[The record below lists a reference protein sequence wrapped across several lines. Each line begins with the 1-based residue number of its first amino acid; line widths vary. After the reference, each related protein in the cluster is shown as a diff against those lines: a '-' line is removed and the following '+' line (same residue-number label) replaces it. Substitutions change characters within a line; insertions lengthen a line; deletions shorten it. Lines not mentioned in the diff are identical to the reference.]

1 MKRGVMKLKFKNF
14 VFTGLA
20 GMFLAIMLSGIS
32 VFAQDRVQ
40 SILSDPRMVVI
51 PERGQD
57 QVSTDIDNA
66 KATRQLAQ
74 DRKNQ
79 ADARLK
85 EIEKAID
92 TRKDELK
99 DIEKRKEDAKKSK
112 REAES
117 IALQSELKAV
127 KQAVDLLIRL
137 KELRKAEIE
146 EAKVCSDLSE
156 VEIRL
161 YELEK
166 ELQSK
171 RVEYIT
177 NMTAGIG
184 DLTRTTNQQV
194 LKELEV
200 RLLKLQKEQAD
211 LTQKLASKQQELI
224 KQRMKLH
231 EAQLKLGMPRA

>member
-1 MKRGVMKLKFKNF
+1 MKFKTF
-14 VFTGLA
+14 VSA
-20 GMFLAIMLSGIS
+20 GSLLLLIAIILFGIS
-32 VFAQDRVQ
+32 VYAQDRVQ
-40 SILSDPRMVVI
+40 SILTDPRMVVI

-57 QVSTDIDNA
+57 QISTDIDNA

-74 DRKNQ
+74 DRKVQ

-85 EIEKAID
+85 EIESAID
-92 TRKDELK
+92 ARKDELK
-99 DIEKRKEDAKKSK
+99 ATEKRKEDAKKGK
-112 REAES
+112 RESES
-117 IALQSELKAV
+117 IALQSEIKAT
-127 KQAVDLLIRL
+127 KQAVDLLMRL
-137 KELRKAEIE
+137 KELRKAEID

-161 YELEK
+161 YEMEK
-166 ELQSK
+166 ELQGK
-171 RVEYIT
+171 RVEHATQVISG
-177 NMTAGIG
+177 AG
-184 DLTRTTNQQV
+184 DLTRITNQQV

-231 EAQLKLGMPRA
+231 EAQLKLGMPRT

>member
-1 MKRGVMKLKFKNF
+1 MRLKFKTF
-14 VFTGLA
+14 VSVGSLVL
-20 GMFLAIMLSGIS
+20 FLAILISGVK

-40 SILSDPRMVVI
+40 SILTDPRMVVI

-57 QVSTDIDNA
+57 QISTDIDNA

-74 DRKNQ
+74 DRKVQ

-85 EIEKAID
+85 EIESAID
-92 TRKDELK
+92 TRKNELK
-99 DIEKRKEDAKKSK
+99 DIEKRKEDAKKGK
-112 REAES
+112 RESES
-117 IALQSELKAV
+117 IALQSELKAS

-146 EAKVCSDLSE
+146 EARVCSDLSA

-161 YELEK
+161 YEMEK

-171 RVEYIT
+171 RVEHATQVISG
-177 NMTAGIG
+177 AG
-184 DLTRTTNQQV
+184 DLTKITNQQV
-194 LKELEV
+194 LKELEI

-211 LTQKLASKQQELI
+211 LTQKLALKQQELI

-231 EAQLKLGMPRA
+231 ESQIKLGMPRT

>member
-1 MKRGVMKLKFKNF
+1 MKLKIQTLVSVGSLLLFF
-14 VFTGLA
+14 
-20 GMFLAIMLSGIS
+20 AIILCGVS
-32 VFAQDRVQ
+32 VYAQDRVQ
-40 SILSDPRMVVI
+40 SILTDPRMVVI
-51 PERGQD
+51 PERSQD
-57 QVSTDIDNA
+57 QISTDIDNA

-74 DRKNQ
+74 DRKTQ

-85 EIEKAID
+85 EIESAID

-99 DIEKRKEDAKKSK
+99 ATEKRKEDAKKGK
-112 REAES
+112 RESEL
-117 IALQSELKAV
+117 IALQSELKAN

-161 YELEK
+161 FEMEK
-166 ELQSK
+166 ELQGK
-171 RVEYIT
+171 RVEYT
-177 NMTAGIG
+177 TQLLSGAG
-184 DLTRTTNQQV
+184 DLTKITNQQV

-211 LTQKLASKQQELI
+211 LTQKLAAKQQELI

-231 EAQLKLGMPRA
+231 EAQIKLGMPRT

>member
-1 MKRGVMKLKFKNF
+1 MKPKFQTFVSAGSLILFITIILCGV
-14 VFTGLA
+14 
-20 GMFLAIMLSGIS
+20 S
-32 VFAQDRVQ
+32 VYAQDRVQ
-40 SILSDPRMVVI
+40 SILTDPRMVVI

-57 QVSTDIDNA
+57 QISTDIDNA

-74 DRKNQ
+74 DRKVQ

-85 EIEKAID
+85 EIESAID
-92 TRKDELK
+92 ARKDELK
-99 DIEKRKEDAKKSK
+99 ATEKRKEDAKKGK
-112 REAES
+112 RESES
-117 IALQSELKAV
+117 IALQSELKAT

-137 KELRKAEIE
+137 KELRKAEID

-161 YELEK
+161 FEMEK
-166 ELQSK
+166 ELQGK
-171 RVEYIT
+171 RVEHATQVISG
-177 NMTAGIG
+177 AG
-184 DLTRTTNQQV
+184 DLTRITNQQV

-231 EAQLKLGMPRA
+231 DAQLKLGMPRT

>member
-1 MKRGVMKLKFKNF
+1 MKPKIQTF
-14 VFTGLA
+14 VSAGSLA
-20 GMFLAIMLSGIS
+20 LFFAIMLCGGT
-32 VFAQDRVQ
+32 VYAQDRVQ

-57 QVSTDIDNA
+57 QISTDIDNA

-74 DRKNQ
+74 ERKVQ

-85 EIEKAID
+85 EIESAID
-92 TRKDELK
+92 MRKDELK
-99 DIEKRKEDAKKSK
+99 ATEKRKEDAKKGK
-112 REAES
+112 RESES
-117 IALQSELKAV
+117 IALQSELKAT

-161 YELEK
+161 FEMEK
-166 ELQSK
+166 ELQGK
-171 RVEYIT
+171 RVEHATQVISG
-177 NMTAGIG
+177 AG
-184 DLTRTTNQQV
+184 DLTRITNQQV

-231 EAQLKLGMPRA
+231 DAQLKLGMPRT

>member
-1 MKRGVMKLKFKNF
+1 MKLKFKTF
-14 VFTGLA
+14 VSVEWQVLF
-20 GMFLAIMLSGIS
+20 FAILLSGVS
-32 VFAQDRVQ
+32 VYAQDRVQ
-40 SILSDPRMVVI
+40 SILTDPRMVVI

-57 QVSTDIDNA
+57 QISTDIDNA

-74 DRKNQ
+74 DRKVQ

-85 EIEKAID
+85 EIESAID
-92 TRKDELK
+92 TRKNELK
-99 DIEKRKEDAKKSK
+99 DTEKRKEDAKKGK
-112 REAES
+112 RDSEL
-117 IALQSELKAV
+117 IALQSELKAS
-127 KQAVDLLIRL
+127 KQAVDLLVRL

-161 YELEK
+161 YEMEK
-166 ELQSK
+166 ELQGK
-171 RVEYIT
+171 RVDYATQI
-177 NMTAGIG
+177 ASGAG
-184 DLTRTTNQQV
+184 DLTKITNQRV

-231 EAQLKLGMPRA
+231 EAQLKLGMPRT